1 MNMRE
6 IKLTYLVSIS
16 PAILN
21 TSTLEKLYTDR
32 QAKSF

>member
-1 MNMRE
+1 MRE

-16 PAILN
+16 PAAILN
-21 TSTLEKLYTDR
+21 TSTLEKLYTDH